1 MLLDVLRSSQCHVA
15 GIVANMVDPEFD
27 YYAYSYYDSYYN
39 QSSQNDNGD
48 NDGNQNESEGKI
60 GNLLQQFRR
69 R

>member
-1 MLLDVLRSSQCHVA
+1 
-15 GIVANMVDPEFD
+15 MVDPEFD

-39 QSSQNDNGD
+39 RSTPNSNGNNSD
-48 NDGNQNESEGKI
+48 DEAKSEGAI